1 MKSLILALVLAV
13 CGAPVLADSYSATL
27 TGAQEATPNAS
38 PAIGAAIVTFDVTS
52 HTLTVGT
59 VFTDL
64 LGTVT
69 AAHIHCCVAPPGTA
83 GVATMVPTFTGFPS
97 GVSGG
102 TYLMSFDTSLAAT
115 WNQAFINNHGGT
127 TAGAEAALLAGLDSG
142 MAYLNIHTSL
152 YPGGE
157 IRGFLA
163 PAPVPEPAMVLM
175 LALGAPLAIGIAR
188 RRRAYKRGRSPFFLF
203 TA

>member
-13 CGAPVLADSYSATL
+13 CSAPVLADSYSATL

-38 PAIGAAIVTFDVTS
+38 PAVGAAIVTFDVTS

-97 GVSGG
+97 GVTEG
-102 TYLMSFDTSLAAT
+102 TYLMSFDTSLAST
-115 WNQAFINNHGGT
+115 WNATFIANNGGT
-127 TAGAEAALLAGLDSG
+127 TAGAEAALLAGLDAG
-142 MAYLNIHTSL
+142 IAYLNIHTTL
-152 YPGGE
+152 YPAGE

-163 PAPVPEPAMVLM
+163 PIPEPATAMM
-175 LALGAPLAIGIAR
+175 LLLGVPFALGVAR
-188 RRRAYKRGRSPFFLF
+188 RRR
-203 TA
+203 T

>member
-1 MKSLILALVLAV
+1 MKSLILALALAV
-13 CGAPVLADSYSATL
+13 CSAPVLADSYSATL

-83 GVATMVPTFTGFPS
+83 GVATMTPTFTGFPS
-97 GVSGG
+97 GVTEGS
-102 TYLMSFDTSLAAT
+102 YLMSFDTSLASN
-115 WNQAFINNHGGT
+115 WNAAFIADNGGT
-127 TAGAEAALLAGLDSG
+127 TAGAEAALLAGLDTG
-142 MAYLNIHTSL
+142 MAYLNIHTTA

-163 PAPVPEPAMVLM
+163 PAAPVPEPATAMMLVL
-175 LALGAPLAIGIAR
+175 GIPLAIGIAR
-188 RRRAYKRGRSPFFLF
+188 RRRP
-203 TA
+203 

>member
-13 CGAPVLADSYSATL
+13 CSAPVLADSYSATL

-97 GVSGG
+97 GVSEG
-102 TYLMSFDTSLAAT
+102 TYLMSFDTSLAST
-115 WNQAFINNHGGT
+115 WNPAFITNNGGT
-127 TAGAEAALLAGLDSG
+127 TMGAEAALLAGLNLG

-157 IRGFLA
+157 IRGFLM
-163 PAPVPEPAMVLM
+163 PVPEPGAAFM
-175 LALGAPLAIGIAR
+175 LLLGVPLAIGLAR
-188 RRRAYKRGRSPFFLF
+188 RRRA
-203 TA
+203 

>member
-69 AAHIHCCVAPPGTA
+69 AAHIHCCVAPPATA

-97 GVSGG
+97 GVSEG
-102 TYLMSFDTSLAAT
+102 TYLMSFDTSLAST
-115 WNQAFINNHGGT
+115 WNATFIANNGGT
-127 TAGAEAALLAGLDSG
+127 TAGAEAALLAGLDAG
-142 MAYLNIHTSL
+142 MAYLNIHTTL

-163 PAPVPEPAMVLM
+163 PAPVPEPASAMM
-175 LALGAPLAIGIAR
+175 LLLGVPLAIGIAR
-188 RRRAYKRGRSPFFLF
+188 RRR
-203 TA
+203 T